1 MKKLFFCAL
10 AAAVLAA
17 AGCSK
22 DDEMSGN
29 AKVGGSDYTIIAAD
43 AYWWWDVDNWSN
55 TELILWTS
63 YVDYFYIDLYWDGEV
78 RDWLREGTYT
88 LGGDVLDEVAY
99 DNENLPDIGA
109 QSGTLTISGSQ
120 NGYSIRFSGTDD
132 TDGQPMEINY
142 TGKVN
147 FWPM

>member
-22 DDEMSGN
+22 NDEMSGN

-63 YVDYFYIDLYWDGEV
+63 YVDYFYIDLYWDGEKPQDFSKAFAEEDIV
-78 RDWLREGTYT
+78 EGVEFTV
-88 LGGDVLDEVAY
+88 DQEDEKH
-99 DNENLPDIGA
+99 G
-109 QSGTLTISGSQ
+109 
-120 NGYSIRFSGTDD
+120 R
-132 TDGQPMEINY
+132 
-142 TGKVN
+142 
-147 FWPM
+147 